1 MQFHETVLS
10 NGLRVVAELN
20 DQAHSVSSG
29 FFVRTGA
36 RDETGAES
44 GLSHFLEHM
53 LFKGTDRRD
62 ALAVNRDLDRVGAR
76 HNAMTSEEDTV
87 YHVTALPEY
96 MPAAFDVLA
105 DIMRPSLRSD
115 DFDTEK
121 LVIVEEIRMYD
132 DNPLMVA
139 YEAAKEAHFGKH
151 PLGQSVLGTVDSIT
165 DMKVG
170 QMHDYF
176 NRRYSPANIVL
187 AFSGKGRW
195 DDLLKLAEAKCG
207 HWKNAPGAGRETFST
222 TGHGG
227 FRQIHRPDDMQQMI
241 VMMASAPA
249 LEDPMRHAA
258 SVLATAFGDATGSR
272 LYWELVHPG
281 HAEMCDFGYQEYN
294 QAGAFMLFLGCDPE
308 NAEANLDRISH
319 VIHKLRDTG
328 LSQEEIDRAR
338 NKTLSRAVIRAE
350 RPMGRLLPLGSYYT
364 YLGRHVSLD
373 EDIASLNAV
382 TVEQVNQLLEKFPLR
397 PMALS
402 SIGPRNDLTPVD

>member
-1 MQFHETVLS
+1 
-10 NGLRVVAELN
+10 
-20 DQAHSVSSG
+20 
-29 FFVRTGA
+29 
-36 RDETGAES
+36 
-44 GLSHFLEHM
+44 
-53 LFKGTDRRD
+53 
-62 ALAVNRDLDRVGAR
+62 
-76 HNAMTSEEDTV
+76 
-87 YHVTALPEY
+87 
-96 MPAAFDVLA
+96 
-105 DIMRPSLRSD
+105 
-115 DFDTEK
+115 
-121 LVIVEEIRMYD
+121 
-132 DNPLMVA
+132 
-139 YEAAKEAHFGKH
+139 
-151 PLGQSVLGTVDSIT
+151 
-165 DMKVG
+165 
-170 QMHDYF
+170 
-176 NRRYSPANIVL
+176 
-187 AFSGKGRW
+187 
-195 DDLLKLAEAKCG
+195 
-207 HWKNAPGAGRETFST
+207 
-222 TGHGG
+222 
-227 FRQIHRPDDMQQMI
+227 
-241 VMMASAPA
+241 
-249 LEDPMRHAA
+249 
-258 SVLATAFGDATGSR
+258 VLATAFGDATGSR